1 MLQYERIDVS
11 EGIGIN
17 KSDKSKECMICHHWN
32 FKGIGYKYEPRVC
45 NGCHDLSMM
54 VYNLNDFMI
63 LNIKGL
69 DYRCY
74 VFNMSKNDA
83 VKQLNNSVLDKKR
96 SIIMDFGANMT
107 PVEVIKKGAFGG
119 TYFKDIYCNV
129 NDKWYKNS
137 WKKFDVLKDID
148 QKYYCSNHYD
158 VSVNKY
164 GVKCGT

>member
-1 MLQYERIDVS
+1 
-11 EGIGIN
+11 
-17 KSDKSKECMICHHWN
+17 
-32 FKGIGYKYEPRVC
+32 
-45 NGCHDLSMM
+45 M

-74 VFNMSKNDA
+74 VFNMSENDA